1 MTIRFATNDDTSAI
15 LNVYAPFITDTVI
28 TFEYE
33 VPSLAE
39 FSDRIKTI
47 QQQLPYLVAEE
58 DGRILGYAYA
68 SKHRDR
74 IAYQWSVDISV
85 YIHSD
90 GHRQGIGRQLYTVL
104 LALLREQGYYNVYA
118 GITIPNQKSEGFH
131 RSMGFEPVGVYTN
144 VGYKFG
150 HWHSVIWLSLILQPY
165 SPTPTPP
172 VAISALPDER
182 VRSILSVTSKQIID
196 FPER

>member
-1 MTIRFATNDDTSAI
+1 MTIRFATNDDTPII
-15 LNVYAPFITDTVI
+15 LDVYAPFITDTVI

-33 VPSLAE
+33 IPSLDE
-39 FSDRIKTI
+39 FSSRIETI

-58 DGRILGYAYA
+58 EGRILGYAYA

-85 YIHSD
+85 YIHPE
-90 GHRQGIGRQLYTVL
+90 GHRQGIGRQLYTTL

-118 GITIPNQKSEGFH
+118 GITIPNPKSEGFH

-172 VAISALPDER
+172 LPITALSAET
-182 VRSILSVTSKQIID
+182 VRPILSATSKQII
-196 FPER
+196 ER